1 MPTLRSISIARGRP
15 LPVVLLADVS
25 GSMSAFGKIDSLNR
39 AVDTMFKAFVDE
51 DRSRVE
57 IHAGVVTFGHGGSR
71 LHLPMQPARNIR
83 WESMT
88 AEGGTP
94 MGAAFDLVTS
104 LLADR
109 EQVPSRAL
117 RPALILV
124 SDGQPTDAWEE
135 PLSRLLAHDRARKAT
150 RFAMAI
156 GPDADRTMLQRFLD
170 GTGQR
175 VFGAEDAHGILRF
188 FEWVTMSVTLR
199 SRAADPDGD
208 NGYAPLP
215 PEDYDL

>member
-1 MPTLRSISIARGRP
+1 MPTLRTISIARGRP

-25 GSMSAFGKIDSLNR
+25 GSMAAFGKIDSLNG
-39 AVDTMFKAFVDE
+39 AVDTMIKAFGDE

-57 IHAGVVTFGHGGSR
+57 IHAAVVTFGHGGSH

-83 WESMT
+83 WGPMV

-109 EQVPSRAL
+109 EQVPSKAL
-117 RPALILV
+117 RPALVLV

-156 GPDADRTMLQRFLD
+156 GPDADRAMLQRFLE
-170 GTGQR
+170 GTEQR

-208 NGYAPLP
+208 DGYAPLP

>member
-1 MPTLRSISIARGRP
+1 
-15 LPVVLLADVS
+15 
-25 GSMSAFGKIDSLNR
+25 
-39 AVDTMFKAFVDE
+39 
-51 DRSRVE
+51 
-57 IHAGVVTFGHGGSR
+57 
-71 LHLPMQPARNIR
+71 
-83 WESMT
+83 
-88 AEGGTP
+88 

-109 EQVPSRAL
+109 EQVPSKAL

>member
-1 MPTLRSISIARGRP
+1 
-15 LPVVLLADVS
+15 
-25 GSMSAFGKIDSLNR
+25 
-39 AVDTMFKAFVDE
+39 
-51 DRSRVE
+51 
-57 IHAGVVTFGHGGSR
+57 
-71 LHLPMQPARNIR
+71 
-83 WESMT
+83 
-88 AEGGTP
+88 

-109 EQVPSRAL
+109 EQVPSKAL

-135 PLSRLLAHDRARKAT
+135 PLSRLLSHDRARKAT

-156 GPDADRTMLQRFLD
+156 GPDADRAMLQHFLD

-175 VFGAEDAHGILRF
+175 VFGAEDARGILRF

-199 SRAADPDGD
+199 SRAADPEGD
-208 NGYAPLP
+208 DSYAPLP
-215 PEDYDL
+215 PEDYEV